1 MTNFVRR
8 PRGRM
13 NPRNNGRRQ
22 GSNFRNNGSSQVI
35 SINDNGNSN
44 GSFQRQRNNNHRNSG
59 NVLKLV
65 EKYKTLANDAL
76 ASGDRVLAENYFQHA
91 DHFIRLLPEQK
102 SVIPQEKSEIDFEEN
117 KSEPNLDE
125 DNVDTKLNSNETE
138 EDSEKLSLD
147 SSSN

>member
-44 GSFQRQRNNNHRNSG
+44 GSFQGQSNNNNRHGG
-59 NVLKLV
+59 NAFKLV

-76 ASGDRVLAENYFQHA
+76 ASGDRILAENYFQHA
-91 DHFIRLLPEQK
+91 DHFVRLLPEQK
-102 SVIPQEKSEIDFEEN
+102 TPVISEK
-117 KSEPNLDE
+117 
-125 DNVDTKLNSNETE
+125 NETE
-138 EDSEKLSLD
+138 IEAESAETTEESEELEVQNIDLNSDKEPVE
-147 SSSN
+147 SNAKQEI

>member
-8 PRGRM
+8 PRGRG
-13 NPRNNGRRQ
+13 NPRSNGRRS

-44 GSFQRQRNNNHRNSG
+44 GSFHRQRNNNNRHGG
-59 NVLKLV
+59 NAFKLV

-76 ASGDRVLAENYFQHA
+76 ASGDRILAENYFQHA

-102 SVIPQEKSEIDFEEN
+102 TQVISDKNETEAEVESTEEN
-117 KSEPNLDE
+117 EEIEVENID
-125 DNVDTKLNSNETE
+125 LNSNKESVE
-138 EDSEKLSLD
+138 
-147 SSSN
+147 SNAKQEI